1 MRTLELMPLCAD
13 PLLFWASLIAAAAF
27 GCGSGG
33 QSFDDGSGDL
43 GRGKRS
49 QSAPPD
55 IGVQIWSHYMIPG
68 MVARIVSGHSE
79 KKVIDW
85 AKSELEGLRR

>member
-1 MRTLELMPLCAD
+1 VRPHHDAEYY
-13 PLLFWASLIAAAAF
+13 IV
-27 GCGSGG
+27 GS
-33 QSFDDGSGDL
+33 
-43 GRGKRS
+43 
-49 QSAPPD
+49 SAPPD

-85 AKSELEGLRR
+85 AKAELEGLRR